1 MARHALYDGTCKVA
15 VEYRCNE
22 YNMEDNAQHK
32 QLGDIIVGGRVSH
45 YRPRY
50 VVWSCLATTESL
62 FGINSASTQV
72 TQRLHTS
79 LFFGIHGA
87 NPPDYVGMKGLQ
99 RASLSLAA
107 EQSESQILP
116 MVRKYDVDDVHDAH
130 DLPTGIQLP
139 IQCIFY
145 TLS

>member
-62 FGINSASTQV
+62 FGIV
-72 TQRLHTS
+72 HRLMIKS
-79 LFFGIHGA
+79 LNGYIRHF
-87 NPPDYVGMKGLQ
+87 
-99 RASLSLAA
+99 SLAFM
-107 EQSESQILP
+107 ERILQT
-116 MVRKYDVDDVHDAH
+116 M
-130 DLPTGIQLP
+130 LE
-139 IQCIFY
+139 
-145 TLS
+145 